1 MKFITA
7 GCYYFYALLLS
18 LMLMAQGSA
27 ASTLLILGDSLSAGY
42 GIDADKGWVN
52 LLRSDLD
59 GQHRVINASIS
70 GDTTGNGL
78 ARLPVLLEKFKPTH
92 VLLELGGN
100 DGLQGHPLSRMRSNL
115 QRMIALCRE
124 YNAQPI
130 LFGMRLP
137 PNYGKR
143 YGDTFA
149 AVFEDLADKE
159 NLPLVPFQFEQL
171 VVTEGMIQQDGIH
184 PTEPAQPIIADA
196 VWAEI
201 KDLL

>member
-7 GCYYFYALLLS
+7 GRYYFYALLLS

-143 YGDTFA
+143 YADTFA

>member
-143 YGDTFA
+143 YADTFA

-201 KDLL
+201 KGLL